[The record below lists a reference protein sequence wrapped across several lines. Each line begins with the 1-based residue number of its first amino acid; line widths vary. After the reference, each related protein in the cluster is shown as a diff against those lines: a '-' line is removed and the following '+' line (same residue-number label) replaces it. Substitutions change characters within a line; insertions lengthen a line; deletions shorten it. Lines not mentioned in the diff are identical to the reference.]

1 MALSTVQ
8 LESLLRRNPITKR
21 YFIGVYP
28 SCIYPRSRK
37 KMYCFIT
44 NTDDH
49 EEGGEHWNGFF
60 VRDKTLYFFDSFG
73 RSPNDDTLPH
83 SYRDIVLRFKNVKYF
98 PHCLQSFDSFTCGYY
113 CIHFLLLFSM
123 GLDFQSLM
131 NEYSFDTQGN
141 DLHVLNV
148 IKSII

>member
-37 KMYCFIT
+37 KTYCFIT

-83 SYRDIVLRFKNVKYF
+83 SYRDIVRVSFNRFFDYGNRFLRSKNV
-98 PHCLQSFDSFTCGYY
+98 TV
-113 CIHFLLLFSM
+113 
-123 GLDFQSLM
+123 
-131 NEYSFDTQGN
+131 DTHY
-141 DLHVLNV
+141 D
-148 IKSII
+148 I